1 MMPVSSPSSTVR
13 FLRLRGRPRRG
24 LGRTGGHHDE
34 AVWAVGGKVK
44 EAAEHL
50 EADTATADVQND
62 LHLPL
67 TTFLVRNR

>member
-1 MMPVSSPSSTVR
+1 
-13 FLRLRGRPRRG
+13 
-24 LGRTGGHHDE
+24 
-34 AVWAVGGKVK
+34 VK

-67 TTFLVRNR
+67 TTFP